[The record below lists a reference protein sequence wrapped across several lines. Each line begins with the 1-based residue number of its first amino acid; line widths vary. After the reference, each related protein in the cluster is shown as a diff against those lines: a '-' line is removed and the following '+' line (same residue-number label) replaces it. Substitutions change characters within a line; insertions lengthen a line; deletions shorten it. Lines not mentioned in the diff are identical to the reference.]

1 MGFVHWTPN
10 VTGDEKSSLT
20 QDLNLGPLAHRAGT
34 SITMLLRPDIL
45 TDSHTPVNLVAS
57 IYCQ

>member
-20 QDLNLGPLAHRAGT
+20 QDLNLGPLAHHAGT
-34 SITMLLRPDIL
+34 SIAKLFRPDIL
-45 TDSHTPVNLVAS
+45 TDSHTPVNLVA
-57 IYCQ
+57 